1 VESPF
6 SGEAKPRPREARVPL
21 LGPGMDLE
29 SLRCFEAVAT
39 TLRFRTA
46 AERVHLSPAALSDR
60 IRRLEENLGM
70 RVLTRTTR
78 SVALTDAGQRLL
90 PLTRTVLGL
99 IEGLAG
105 AATGDQVPQQYEL
118 VVGTRYEVGLSWLC
132 PILGPL
138 SRKRPQRTVHLY
150 NGSSKDLLAGLERG
164 ELDAMV
170 ASVRLSSPRLAY
182 AALHDE
188 EYLLVGIADVLR
200 RKQDARRLTL
210 VDISPDLPLFRYFLD
225 AQPDAEPWPFARV
238 EYMGGIA
245 NVRHRLL
252 EGDGRVGVGP
262 VEGLAPL
269 DAIALEIVIG
279 EIAALL
285 ARLRHDRPTDI
296 TIDEQPRAILGQ
308 PFESLGKLIVAEN
321 GARLHR
327 LAGGGEDARD
337 IRARGQDRGD
347 DGEQIGLEVGERK
360 ALPGGAHGRFD
371 QTLHRQSAQSLV
383 QREQAGHHAWRG
395 ARAKSDMELLL
406 GGSKIGVDREEIDF
420 ARRPALERRVGEE
433 VKKRS

>member
-1 VESPF
+1 MVPCKRFENSEAES
-6 SGEAKPRPREARVPL
+6 
-21 LGPGMDLE
+21 DQ
-29 SLRCFEAVAT
+29 
-39 TLRFRTA
+39 
-46 AERVHLSPAALSDR
+46 
-60 IRRLEENLGM
+60 
-70 RVLTRTTR
+70 R
-78 SVALTDAGQRLL
+78 S
-90 PLTRTVLGL
+90 
-99 IEGLAG
+99 
-105 AATGDQVPQQYEL
+105 
-118 VVGTRYEVGLSWLC
+118 
-132 PILGPL
+132 
-138 SRKRPQRTVHLY
+138 
-150 NGSSKDLLAGLERG
+150 
-164 ELDAMV
+164 
-170 ASVRLSSPRLAY
+170 
-182 AALHDE
+182 
-188 EYLLVGIADVLR
+188 
-200 RKQDARRLTL
+200 ARRRRR
-210 VDISPDLPLFRYFLD
+210 I
-225 AQPDAEPWPFARV
+225 
-238 EYMGGIA
+238 
-245 NVRHRLL
+245 

-279 EIAALL
+279 EIASLL
-285 ARLRHDRPTDI
+285 ARLRYDRPADI
-296 TIDEQPRAILGQ
+296 TIDKQPRAILGQ

-433 VKKRS
+433 VKQRS